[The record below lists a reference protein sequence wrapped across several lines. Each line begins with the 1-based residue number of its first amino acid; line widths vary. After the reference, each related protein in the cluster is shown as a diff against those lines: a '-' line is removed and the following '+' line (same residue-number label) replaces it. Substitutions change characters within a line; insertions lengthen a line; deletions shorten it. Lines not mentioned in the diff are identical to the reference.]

1 MQSYDGFWLIP
12 RNFVFFAR
20 SCCDRRGC
28 FVTYRGGHWHSCRI
42 PPCYIRKFFRSFRKN
57 FRSTQE
63 LCLGCFFYAYL
74 CIVKAVAARKTGPLT
89 ARQTNLRKS
98 IEEMN
103 KQLIKKFKKYLES
116 KSAFYIYLKMYRDR
130 RIGGAEGS
138 GTFAPFRF
146 SIVPRLAAGRKAQ
159 RGQELLRPLICL
171 EKTFQT

>member
-20 SCCDRRGC
+20 SCCDTGGC
-28 FVTYRGGHWHSCRI
+28 FVTDPGERWHSCRI

-89 ARQTNLRKS
+89 ARQTNLR
-98 IEEMN
+98 N
-103 KQLIKKFKKYLES
+103 
-116 KSAFYIYLKMYRDR
+116 
-130 RIGGAEGS
+130 RIGGTPDLS
-138 GTFAPFRF
+138 KNF
-146 SIVPRLAAGRKAQ
+146 SDRRHLRRYGCPERLKC
-159 RGQELLRPLICL
+159 LICL
-171 EKTFQT
+171 TSFLEKQTSGDSEREVYC

>member
-1 MQSYDGFWLIP
+1 
-12 RNFVFFAR
+12 
-20 SCCDRRGC
+20 
-28 FVTYRGGHWHSCRI
+28 
-42 PPCYIRKFFRSFRKN
+42 
-57 FRSTQE
+57 
-63 LCLGCFFYAYL
+63 
-74 CIVKAVAARKTGPLT
+74 
-89 ARQTNLRKS
+89 
-98 IEEMN
+98 MN

-159 RGQELLRPLICL
+159 RGQELMRPLICL